1 MISVVFDGR
10 LGNQL
15 FQYCVCRSIAERN
28 HYDFHIPKITHQGT
42 KSSLDNNFVKCDMGL
57 PSCTWRSVYTETDNQ
72 PYNEKIF
79 DINDYTLLFGFFQ
92 SEKYFKH
99 NREKILSDWFVFNE
113 SFLDKPYDFE
123 KTCFIHHR
131 SGDYTHS
138 PYYLPLSY
146 YEHAINLM
154 RTSHNID
161 HFIIITEDVEKCRAV
176 FGNKYEMQNNTPEN
190 DFLVFKKCKYSI
202 IANSTFSWWGIWLNT
217 NKVKIIAPKLWLNY
231 NHFFYEDDIW
241 RPNDVEMED
250 NAVLY
255 IRT

>member
-92 SEKYFKH
+92 SETYFFLKH
-99 NREKILSDWFVFNE
+99 WPKVLV
-113 SFLDKPYDFE
+113 P
-123 KTCFIHHR
+123 
-131 SGDYTHS
+131 
-138 PYYLPLSY
+138 
-146 YEHAINLM
+146 
-154 RTSHNID
+154 
-161 HFIIITEDVEKCRAV
+161 FIILTRFNWAIRCM
-176 FGNKYEMQNNTPEN
+176 FGFGREVSFRSMMTPFLGVLEGVRTYRRFKYG
-190 DFLVFKKCKYSI
+190 YR
-202 IANSTFSWWGIWLNT
+202 
-217 NKVKIIAPKLWLNY
+217 
-231 NHFFYEDDIW
+231 H
-241 RPNDVEMED
+241 
-250 NAVLY
+250 
-255 IRT
+255 